1 MLMIGVMWA
10 LLLIAIGVMC
20 IAGYLVAL
28 HKARGAADLAALSGA
43 VAIQAGADGCQAAGF
58 AAHQNQ
64 TAMISCD
71 QVGDAV
77 DFVISVRVAREIRL
91 EIPGLPTK
99 ITALAHAGPADQ

>member
-1 MLMIGVMWA
+1 MLMIGVMGT
-10 LLLIAIGVMC
+10 LLLVAMGAMC

-43 VAIQAGADGCQAAGF
+43 VAVQAGADGCRVARVAAR
-58 AAHQNQ
+58 QNQ
-64 TAMISCD
+64 TALMSCD
-71 QVGDAV
+71 QVGNAV

-91 EIPGLPTK
+91 NVPGLPTK